1 MGYFLLTW
9 FPVVPLPR
17 CVTEVMGNRDL
28 ACSELLLVVLKYRDL
43 LFLSTDL
50 LIENKPLLVLGLHL
64 RQLGIEQNNLLCC
77 LFKRS

>member
-9 FPVVPLPR
+9 FPVVPLPC
-17 CVTEVMGNRDL
+17 CVTEVMANRDL

-50 LIENKPLLVLGLHL
+50 LLEMQPLLVLVLDL
-64 RQLGIEQNNLLCC
+64 RQLGLEQTNFLCC